1 MDASLATGARAGA
14 APTGVAAE
22 LAALLALA
30 APIAAAQ
37 AGLALM
43 GLVDTAVVGR
53 LGAAPL
59 AAVGLGNGVFF
70 ALAMLGLGVMMGFD
84 PLFSQVLGAGQPQRA
99 HAMLRQAGWM
109 AILCAAVMAVPI
121 ALLPLLLGRIGFAPE
136 VARGASGFL
145 LARLPG
151 LLPLYLFAGARSYLQ
166 AHGRVR
172 AVVIATVLANVANLL
187 LDLLLVFGA
196 GPIPALGA
204 VGSGLATT
212 LCTALQFGV
221 LLVGIRALPAPPA
234 LASERPSSGGPDRE
248 VLLQALRI
256 GLPFGLQMTAETG
269 VFALVALL
277 AARLGTQ
284 QVAAHQVAIAL
295 ASLTFCA
302 AVGVGNAGA
311 VRVGW
316 AVGARDRAAVRLRGL
331 CAFAGGAG
339 IMSVSGLAFWLFPG
353 ALARLLSD
361 QPEVIAATVP
371 LLAVA
376 AAFQI
381 VDGVQAVGAGVLRGA
396 GDTQA
401 SLVANLVGHW
411 AVGLPVAL
419 WLGYQRG
426 MGVIGLWWG
435 LCAGL
440 SAVAVALLVR
450 FVRLSARGFAAVV

>member
-1 MDASLATGARAGA
+1 MSLHRI
-14 APTGVAAE
+14 AAE
-22 LAALLALA
+22 LRALLVLA

-53 LGAAPL
+53 LGALPL
-59 AAVGLGNGVFF
+59 AAVGLGNGLFF
-70 ALAMLGLGVMMGFD
+70 ALALLGLGVMMGFD
-84 PLFSQVLGAGQPQRA
+84 PLFSQALGARAPHRA
-99 HAMLRQAGWM
+99 HALLRQAGWM
-109 AILCAAVMAVPI
+109 ALFCSAAVAVPL
-121 ALLPLLLGRIGFAPE
+121 ALLPLWLGRLGFAPE
-136 VARGASGFL
+136 VARGAGGFM

-151 LLPLYLFAGARSYLQ
+151 LWPLYLFAGARSYLQ
-166 AHGRVR
+166 AHGRLR
-172 AVVIATVLANVANLL
+172 AVVLATVLANLANLL

-212 LCTALQFGV
+212 LCTALQYWVLQVGV
-221 LLVGIRALPAPPA
+221 RALPVPVLPA
-234 LASERPSSGGPDRE
+234 GEPESPRGPDRKA
-248 VLLQALRI
+248 LLQALRI

-295 ASLTFCA
+295 ASFTFCA
-302 AVGVGNAGA
+302 AVGVGNAGS

-316 AVGARDRAAVRLRGL
+316 AVGARDQAAARLRGL

-339 IMSVSGLAFWLFPG
+339 IMAISALLFWLFPG
-353 ALARLLSD
+353 PLARLLSD
-361 QPEVIAATVP
+361 QPEVIAATLP
-371 LLAVA
+371 LLSVA

-396 GDTQA
+396 GDTRV
-401 SLVANLVGHW
+401 SLVANLIGHW

-419 WLGYQRG
+419 WLGYHRG
-426 MGVIGLWWG
+426 LGVIGLWWG

-440 SAVAVALLVR
+440 SAVAVALFLR
-450 FVRLSARGFAAVV
+450 FLRLSARGFAVV

>member
-1 MDASLATGARAGA
+1 MTADLSPGASVC
-14 APTGVAAE
+14 APSNSVANE
-22 LAALLALA
+22 LRALLALA

-53 LGAAPL
+53 LGAGPL

-70 ALAMLGLGVMMGFD
+70 ALALLGLGVMMGFD
-84 PLFSQVLGAGQPQRA
+84 PLFSQALGAGQPHRA
-99 HAMLRQAGWM
+99 HSLLRQAGWM
-109 AILCAAVMAVPI
+109 ALFCSAVMAVPI
-121 ALLPLLLGRIGFAPE
+121 GLLPLLLGRLGFAPE
-136 VARGASGFL
+136 VSHGASGFL

-172 AVVIATVLANVANLL
+172 AVVIATVAANVANLL
-187 LDLLLVFGA
+187 LDLVLVFGA

-212 LCTALQFGV
+212 LCTGLQFGV
-221 LLVGIRALPAPPA
+221 LLFGIRALPMPPQQDTDAPA
-234 LASERPSSGGPDRE
+234 VRGPDLDALRR
-248 VLLQALRI
+248 ALRI

-295 ASLTFCA
+295 ASFTFCA

-339 IMSVSGLAFWLFPG
+339 IMSLSGLLFWLFPG
-353 ALARLLSD
+353 PLARLLSD
-361 QPEVIAATVP
+361 QPEVIAAAVP

-376 AAFQI
+376 AAFQV

-396 GDTQA
+396 GDTRV

-419 WLGYQRG
+419 WLAYQRG
-426 MGVIGLWWG
+426 LGVIGLWWG

-440 SAVAVALLVR
+440 SAVAVALVVR
-450 FVRLSARGFAAVV
+450 FVRLSGRGVEAV

>member
-1 MDASLATGARAGA
+1 MAGA
-14 APTGVAAE
+14 LAPGANPVAPSGVAAE
-22 LAALLALA
+22 LRALVSLAM
-30 APIAAAQ
+30 PFAAAQ

-53 LGAAPL
+53 LGAGPL
-59 AAVGLGNGVFF
+59 AAVGLGNGLFF
-70 ALAMLGLGVMMGFD
+70 ALALLGLGVMMGFD
-84 PLFSQVLGAGQPQRA
+84 PLFSQALGAGQPRRA
-99 HAMLRQAGWM
+99 HALLRQAGWM
-109 AILCAAVMAVPI
+109 ALFGAAVMAVPI
-121 ALLPLLLGRIGFAPE
+121 GLLPLALGRLGFAPE
-136 VARGASGFL
+136 VASGASGFL

-172 AVVIATVLANVANLL
+172 AVVAATVLANVANLL

-212 LCTALQFGV
+212 LCTALQFAV
-221 LLVGIRALPAPPA
+221 LLVAIRGLPVPPLPAGEVPDP
-234 LASERPSSGGPDRE
+234 RGPDPE
-248 VLLQALRI
+248 ALRLALRV

-295 ASLTFCA
+295 ASFTFCA

-316 AVGARDRAAVRLRGL
+316 AVGARDPAKVRLRGL

-339 IMSVSGLAFWLFPG
+339 IMAISGLLFWVFPG
-353 ALARLLSD
+353 PLARLLSD

-396 GDTQA
+396 GDTRA
-401 SLVANLVGHW
+401 SLIANLVGHW
-411 AVGLPVAL
+411 AIGLPVAL
-419 WLGYQRG
+419 WLGYHRG
-426 MGVIGLWWG
+426 LGVIGLWWG

-440 SAVAVALLVR
+440 SAVAVALLLR
-450 FVRLSARGFAAVV
+450 FLRLSARGFAAL